1 MKQLWMQEDQKF
13 PVWWKTRRVPKTVS
27 LRWRCRAVTA
37 YKEEFFFS
45 RFVRGKC
52 GRACRWYIQK
62 DTGTQNRPCCGRAL
76 SRSSHAAAG
85 RWAHVTGTSIISSQ
99 YRHIEPLRAVSE
111 RFCRMARCSRQRF
124 VRRAG
129 CIWPCAAPSR
139 AFASLLP
146 TGLGDAAPAGR

>member
-1 MKQLWMQEDQKF
+1 M
-13 PVWWKTRRVPKTVS
+13 PPKRYTTQS
-27 LRWRCRAVTA
+27 CICEAADLTWQCLQMISQRC
-37 YKEEFFFS
+37 FFF
-45 RFVRGKC
+45 FVRFEKC
-52 GRACRWYIQK
+52 GRACSLYIKK
-62 DTGTQNRPCCGRAL
+62 DTGTQNRLCCGRAL

-85 RWAHVTGTSIISSQ
+85 RWAHVKGTSIISSQ

-146 TGLGDAAPAGR
+146 TGLGYAAPAGR